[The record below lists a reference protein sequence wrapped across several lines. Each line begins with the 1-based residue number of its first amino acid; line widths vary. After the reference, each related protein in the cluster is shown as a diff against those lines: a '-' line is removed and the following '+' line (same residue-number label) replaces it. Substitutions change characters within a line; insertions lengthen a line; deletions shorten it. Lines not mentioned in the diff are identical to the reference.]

1 MVHCAALVPHQVAR
15 AAFVAGR
22 SHAQRMDEHDGADA
36 WAARDRAK
44 GRCKACSPGGTNA
57 GERYPATLATSKRSV
72 VDGLLITLVDGR
84 FTD

>member
-44 GRCKACSPGGTNA
+44 GRCREESDRSRGGQNGQGQTDKRKLGINA
-57 GERYPATLATSKRSV
+57 V
-72 VDGLLITLVDGR
+72 VANTQW
-84 FTD
+84 